1 MRKLMLA
8 TTALIAL
15 SAPAGAAAILHLND
29 NRPPDPASF
38 TEPVLIQSQTQ
49 FFIQQT
55 SNTATAGP
63 LYLYILDYP
72 GGITPSVT
80 SAKLNGNDLPAI
92 GVTNPITLD
101 GHYTLG
107 NGQDSFYKSYLN
119 CNSGCDGSIS
129 DSNISQAYQDN
140 FSVGAPLTFDVYKI
154 TINGGF
160 PGNDYYEINGVFGK
174 GSVIAPFMADG
185 PAVTSW
191 TNAGLITGGTCLGCG
206 PTPQAVPGPIVG
218 AGLPGLVTACLT
230 LLGLARQ
237 RRKSTAV

>member
-1 MRKLMLA
+1 MKRLLLV

-15 SAPAGAAAILHLND
+15 SVSAHAAAILHVND
-29 NRPPDPASF
+29 NKPPLGPSS
-38 TEPVLIQSQTQ
+38 TEPVLITSQTQ
-49 FFIQQT
+49 FYVQQT
-55 SNTATAGP
+55 SNVTTNPP

-80 SAKLNGNDLPAI
+80 SALLNGSTA
-92 GVTNPITLD
+92 VTVVNPLTLD

-107 NGQDSFYKSYLN
+107 NGQDSFYKSYIG
-119 CNSGCDGSIS
+119 CNQGCDGSIS
-129 DSNISQAYQDN
+129 DSNIQQAYQDN
-140 FSVGAPLTFDVYKI
+140 FGVGAPLTFDVYKI

-160 PGNDYYEINGVFGK
+160 SDVNRYYEINGVFGK
-174 GSVIAPFMADG
+174 GSVIAPYAADG

-206 PTPQAVPGPIVG
+206 PTPQSVPGPIVG
-218 AGLPGLVTACLT
+218 AGLPGLITACLT

-237 RRKSTAV
+237 RRKNAA